1 MDVDTTIDHTA
12 KDVRIEIGST
22 LDEAASNGNDNPK
35 EFFKNRGASENLF
48 YFMRLMNNV
57 SYFIVN
63 AILLVNNMSFAK
75 TPSHSLLYLYHIV
88 IN

>member
-35 EFFKNRGASENLF
+35 
-48 YFMRLMNNV
+48 
-57 SYFIVN
+57 
-63 AILLVNNMSFAK
+63 
-75 TPSHSLLYLYHIV
+75 
-88 IN
+88 